1 MRKEFKRNR
10 QLYLMCIPALLL
22 LLLLA
27 YIPMAG
33 IWMAFTNYN
42 VKYGIFGSP
51 FVGLQNFKHFF
62 TNSTGM
68 GWKVIRNTLVIN
80 FWGLILGTIFPITI
94 AICFNEIRGKVFK
107 KVSQSVVGR

>member
-1 MRKEFKRNR
+1 MRKELKKNR
-10 QLYLMCIPALLL
+10 QLYLMCVPALLL

-51 FVGLQNFKHFF
+51 FVGLQNFNTIEHFYGDYLF
-62 TNSTGM
+62 YM
-68 GWKVIRNTLVIN
+68 KI
-80 FWGLILGTIFPITI
+80 
-94 AICFNEIRGKVFK
+94 
-107 KVSQSVVGR
+107 